1 MAFPPQKKPG
11 IEVAIGVGK
20 GGPPR
25 PPSSMMG
32 APKMPGMEDDMP
44 PADDE
49 GAETSG
55 WKECSMKLEEN
66 SMKLDKIM
74 EALGIDSGSD
84 SGEAPP
90 MDDMSGG
97 SMGDES

>member
-25 PPSSMMG
+25 PPSSMTG

-49 GAETSG
+49 GAEASG
-55 WKECSMKLEEN
+55 WKECHSL
-66 SMKLDKIM
+66 LVKIAD
-74 EALGIDSGSD
+74 ALGIDSGSD
-84 SGEAPP
+84 SGEALP
-90 MDDMSGG
+90 MEGDGMDGD
-97 SMGDES
+97 MGDSGQ

>member
-32 APKMPGMEDDMP
+32 APKMPGMEDDML

-49 GAETSG
+49 GAEDSG
-55 WKECSMKLEEN
+55 WKEC

-90 MDDMSGG
+90 MDDMGGG